1 MHHNFCYLFRNDYKR
16 KVPEI
21 LKTSLEACFF
31 SDMNHLKI
39 SLEACFFSDMNH
51 LKISLEACF
60 FRHETIITQK
70 SLKITSNLKT
80 EQTKSQNTEREKTS
94 LLGFFIK

>member
-21 LKTSLEACFF
+21 LKT
-31 SDMNHLKI
+31 